1 MRVDVHE
8 SVNSLDTQAW
18 DTLAAHKSFYMGTG
32 WLRFQEKMN
41 PEQRCRF
48 ITVSD
53 GGRLI
58 AALPTFLTPRPA
70 NKHYNV
76 AAMFPEAVSED
87 TYVLLVGG
95 TRGYQSRILLDD
107 DALSPEHRG
116 IAVGLLVDQVQ
127 AMADQDADGVSWW
140 LYFSDED
147 VELLRPWAQTIPRV
161 LRGDCAID
169 LHGHSFED
177 YLAATGRRRQIMRDR
192 RRFDRTGYTVRRR
205 PLSELLSVAGDLL
218 SKTQNRYGFDVSP
231 QSMTNV
237 LTVQNEATGNTGV
250 VYECADGD
258 ETLGFCLAYEA
269 GDTVYGRAV
278 GFDYDRLRDG
288 AEYFTL
294 GYYAPIEHAYRSGM
308 RRLHLGTS
316 AYEAKILRGA
326 AITPLW
332 ALALG
337 ARPWSSEGAIE
348 HNAAKLAEISAL
360 LPDGPR
366 YENRVT
372 STLWR
377 EFASL
382 SRGEP

>member
-1 MRVDVHE
+1 MRVDVYE
-8 SVNSLDTQAW
+8 SVDSLDTRAW
-18 DTLAAHKSFYMGTG
+18 DALAAPKSFYMGTG

-48 ITVSD
+48 ITVSE

-58 AALPTFLTPRPA
+58 AALPTFLTPCPA

-76 AAMFPEAVSED
+76 AAMFPGAVSED
-87 TYVLLVGG
+87 IPVLLVGG
-95 TRGYQSRILLDD
+95 TRGYQSRILLDN
-107 DALSPEHRG
+107 DALSAEQRG
-116 IAVGLLVDQVQ
+116 TAVGLLVDQVQ

-147 VELLRPWAQTIPRV
+147 VEVLRPWAQTVPRV

-169 LHGHSFED
+169 LHGQSFED

-192 RRFDRTGYTVRRR
+192 RRFDRTGCTVRRR
-205 PLSELLSVAGDLL
+205 PLGERLSVAGDLL

-231 QSMTNV
+231 QSMTN
-237 LTVQNEATGNTGV
+237 LLKVQNEATGNTGV
-250 VYECADGD
+250 LYECVDGD
-258 ETLGFCLAYEA
+258 ETVGFCLAYEA
-269 GDTVYGRAV
+269 GDTIYGRAV

-294 GYYAPIEHAYRSGM
+294 GYYAPIEHAYQSGM

-332 ALALG
+332 AIALG
-337 ARPWSSEGAIE
+337 TRPWTAEQARD
-348 HNAAKLAEISAL
+348 HNAAKLAETRAS

-366 YENRVT
+366 YEDRIA
-372 STLWR
+372 SRLWD

-382 SRGEP
+382 SRSEP